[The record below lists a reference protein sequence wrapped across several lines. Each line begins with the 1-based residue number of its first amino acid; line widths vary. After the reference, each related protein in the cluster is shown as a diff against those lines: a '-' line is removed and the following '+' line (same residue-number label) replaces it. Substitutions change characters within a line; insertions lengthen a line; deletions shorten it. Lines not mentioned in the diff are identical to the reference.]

1 MAQQIRTRFA
11 PSPTGYLHV
20 GGARTALFSYAF
32 ARHFGGTFVLR
43 IEDTDVERST
53 PEATKAILAAMEWLD
68 LDYEEGPFF
77 QMQRIERYR
86 GVISEMLLDGR
97 AYHCYASPAELDQM
111 REAQRARGEKPRY
124 DGRWRPAA
132 GKVLPTP
139 PAGVS
144 PVVRFA
150 NPVDGDVSWDDL
162 AKGVITISN
171 HELDDLVIAR
181 SNGEPTYNFCVCVD
195 DWDMRITHVIRGE
208 DHVNN
213 TPRQINILRA
223 LGAELPV
230 YCHVPLILGPDGHK
244 LSKRKSTVSVMQ
256 YEADGFLPEAL
267 INYLARLGWSHGDS
281 EVFSRADL
289 VSWFDGH
296 NISGSPAQWDA
307 KKLAWMNHQ
316 YIKAADDARL
326 AALVLPRLEAGG
338 ARIDLG
344 PDLKLV
350 VALLK
355 DRAETLVDLAR
366 AAMLFYQPYQLT
378 AALIEQHIAAAAWPA
393 LKAFADEAS
402 GISWNRVEIAAL
414 IKTLLAR
421 FSLKMPQLALP
432 LRVLVLGNP
441 QAPSVDA
448 VLELL
453 GRELVIERIRAAEL
467 QYAKLS

>member
-32 ARHFGGTFVLR
+32 ARHFGGTFILR

-53 PEATKAILAAMEWLD
+53 PEATQAILAAMEWLD
-68 LDYEEGPFF
+68 LDYEEGPFY

-86 GVISEMLLDGR
+86 GVIAEMLLDGR
-97 AYHCYASPAELDQM
+97 AYHCYASPEELDQM

-139 PAGVS
+139 PAGVP

-150 NPVDGDVSWDDL
+150 NPIDGDVSWQDL
-162 AKGVITISN
+162 AKGDITISN

-213 TPRQINILRA
+213 TPRQINILHA
-223 LGAELPV
+223 LGAQLPV
-230 YCHVPLILGPDGHK
+230 YCHVPLILGSDGHK
-244 LSKRKSTVSVMQ
+244 LSKRTGTVSVMQ
-256 YEADGFLPEAL
+256 YQADGILPEAL

-289 VSWFDGH
+289 TSWFDGH
-296 NISGSPAQWDA
+296 NISSSPAQWDA
-307 KKLAWMNHQ
+307 KKLAWINHQ
-316 YIKAADDARL
+316 YIKAADDQRL
-326 AALVLPRLEAGG
+326 AALVTPLLLAGG
-338 ARIDLG
+338 AKIEAG
-344 PDLKLV
+344 PQLTQV

-355 DRAETLVDLAR
+355 DRAETLVDLAH
-366 AAMLFYQPYQLT
+366 AAMLFYRPYLLT
-378 AALIEQHIAAAAWPA
+378 DALVEQHIAVAAWPA
-393 LKAFADEAS
+393 LEAFVEQAA
-402 GISWNRVEIAAL
+402 GISWTRVEIAAL
-414 IKTLLAR
+414 IKTVLGR

-453 GRELVIERIRAAEL
+453 GRELVTERIGSALAKFAKAA
-467 QYAKLS
+467 